1 MPPLPQR
8 VPLTSQICA
17 VLRTEIADGTYQ
29 GSLPGE
35 LVLARRLHVGR
46 ASLRAAL
53 DVLQSEGLLRVS
65 QGKPREIVAAPVHPA
80 RPSPPLSRVV
90 ILSKDRYFHL
100 TAGSLLW
107 IDALRSL
114 LTSAGLSL
122 EFSAS
127 AASAMSRPARRLDA
141 LVALFPGTIWLLLR
155 CGPETQRWFAS
166 KGLPAVIAGSKHAS
180 INLPGVDWDYFAAC
194 RHAATRLLA
203 RGTQRPGIVIP
214 RTLLA
219 GDRESA
225 AGFRDGCGPHGFITI
240 QHDGSPDGLRR
251 ALDTTM
257 DRPDAP
263 DGLLVCHSTH
273 TLTVVSRLLQLGRR
287 IPHDVRIISR
297 DDDPILSHLVPEP
310 ARYAV
315 PPDPFAARLA
325 RLILAWVNGKGPPPQ
340 SDLVLPDFIDGPS
353 L

>member
-1 MPPLPQR
+1 MPTLPER
-8 VPLTSQICA
+8 VSLTSQICA
-17 VLRTEIADGTYQ
+17 ILRSEIADGTWQ

-65 QGKPREIVAAPVHPA
+65 KGKPREIVSLPHA
-80 RPSPPLSRVV
+80 RSTPPLSRVV

-100 TAGSLLW
+100 TAGTLLW

-114 LTSAGLSL
+114 LGTSGIPL
-122 EFSAS
+122 EFTTS
-127 AASAMSRPARRLDA
+127 AASSMSRPARRLEA
-141 LVALFPGTIWLLLR
+141 LVALFPGSVWLLLR

-166 KGLPAVIAGSKHAS
+166 RGLPAVIAGSMHAP

-203 RGTQRPGIVIP
+203 RGAHRPAIVIP
-214 RTLLA
+214 RTMLA
-219 GDRESA
+219 GDRESE
-225 AGFRDGCGPHGFITI
+225 AGFRDGCTPHNPTSI
-240 QHDGSPDGLRR
+240 QHDGSPDGLHR
-251 ALDTTM
+251 ALDAAM

-273 TLTVVSRLLQLGRR
+273 TITVISRLLQLGRR
-287 IPHDVRIISR
+287 IPHDIRIISR
-297 DDDPILSHLVPEP
+297 DDDPVLSHLLPQP

-325 RLILAWVNGKGPPPQ
+325 RLILSWIHGKSPPPS
-340 SDLVLPDFIDGPS
+340 SDLVLPEFIDGTS